1 MKHKRLGKSAIYV
14 SDICMGTMTFGS
26 QVDEKMS
33 HRILDQ
39 SFDAGINFI
48 DTAENY
54 PVPPETKWVGVTEEI
69 VGRWLKTKDRD
80 SIILATK
87 VCGPSHGWVT
97 ASQRAGMT
105 AVDRHNITRAIEAS
119 LKRLG
124 TDYIDLYQ
132 THWPDHGTG
141 YDETIETLDELV
153 SEGKVR
159 VIGCSNESSWGLM
172 KSLEAS
178 NRMGMA
184 RYQTIQN
191 NFSLNNRRFEDEL
204 AQVCRHEGISLIPYS
219 PLAGGVLSG
228 KYQKGAT
235 PHGARFSRYIE
246 MGGRQAVMSQRFVN
260 EKSLASTE
268 RFMAIAAEAE
278 MSVVTLATAW
288 SKQHD
293 FVASTI
299 VGVSHEDQLPEIFAA
314 SELKLDAAV
323 MKAVNEVTREILY
336 PMGQRERRSTQSV
349 VKCRYVGPCERSIS
363 RASRLSVAWSKPGAS
378 RRPRGMKP
386 ARP

>member
-1 MKHKRLGKSAIYV
+1 
-14 SDICMGTMTFGS
+14 
-26 QVDEKMS
+26 
-33 HRILDQ
+33 
-39 SFDAGINFI
+39 
-48 DTAENY
+48 
-54 PVPPETKWVGVTEEI
+54 
-69 VGRWLKTKDRD
+69 
-80 SIILATK
+80 
-87 VCGPSHGWVT
+87 
-97 ASQRAGMT
+97 MT
-105 AVDRHNITRAIEAS
+105 AVDRHNIIRAIEAS

-141 YDETIETLDELV
+141 VDETMETLDELV
-153 SEGKVR
+153 RAGKVR
-159 VIGCSNESSWGLM
+159 IIGCSNESSWGLM

-178 NRMGMA
+178 KRLGKA

-204 AQVCRHEGISLIPYS
+204 AQVCRHEGVSLIPYS

-228 KYQKGAT
+228 KYLGGKT

-246 MGGRQAVMSQRFVN
+246 MGGRQAVMSKRFVN

-268 RFMAIAAEAE
+268 RFMEIAAEAE

-288 SKQHD
+288 SKQHN

-314 SELKLDAAV
+314 SDLTLDDSV
-323 MKAVNEVTREILY
+323 MKAIDKVTREILY
-336 PMGQRERRSTQSV
+336 PMG
-349 VKCRYVGPCERSIS
+349 
-363 RASRLSVAWSKPGAS
+363 
-378 RRPRGMKP
+378 
-386 ARP
+386 